1 MGPRRHDVVDAAV
14 RVYASRERTAVSP
27 RHHVHAPRRPGTL
40 YLYET
45 KFAQEPV
52 PYQDRKEPWWTRRQK
67 RRSQKFRDAVR
78 PEERVIP
85 HGLRNG
91 ILVQEY
97 HKRGRIGDMLRICRA
112 EGRSD
117 PLLWILACQTTA
129 GAIPP
134 EVLKRKRY
142 FGLGDDKAEV
152 WDPDA
157 AREADEHTARCANE
171 GYAAEGFVD
180 SDYVRMLRGN
190 HSLRLVCSAGV
201 LLAMTP
207 STRVASM
214 AHDATAARH
223 RVASMAHDPIVD
235 AGEDVRAKTAAAAA
249 AAPYRSRNYQK
260 IR

>member
-1 MGPRRHDVVDAAV
+1 MRPFGPSRD
-14 RVYASRERTAVSP
+14 RV
-27 RHHVHAPRRPGTL
+27 APTLRARRPGTL

-45 KFAQEPV
+45 KFAQEPQA
-52 PYQDRKEPWWTRRQK
+52 YEDRKEPWWTRRQK

-171 GYAAEGFVD
+171 GYEKEGFVD
-180 SDYVRMLRGN
+180 SDYVRFRCGN

-201 LLAMTP
+201 LRARPGKSAIDT
-207 STRVASM
+207 SRVDGA
-214 AHDATAARH
+214 
-223 RVASMAHDPIVD
+223 
-235 AGEDVRAKTAAAAA
+235 
-249 AAPYRSRNYQK
+249 
-260 IR
+260 

>member
-27 RHHVHAPRRPGTL
+27 RHNVHTPRRPGTL

-180 SDYVRMLRGN
+180 SDYVRILRGN
-190 HSLRLVCSAGV
+190 HLSS
-201 LLAMTP
+201 
-207 STRVASM
+207 RVDGA
-214 AHDATAARH
+214 
-223 RVASMAHDPIVD
+223 
-235 AGEDVRAKTAAAAA
+235 
-249 AAPYRSRNYQK
+249 
-260 IR
+260 

>member
-1 MGPRRHDVVDAAV
+1 MASSWDRVASTSSTRPSESTRLVRELRCRRDTT
-14 RVYASRERTAVSP
+14 ST
-27 RHHVHAPRRPGTL
+27 PRRPGTL

-67 RRSQKFRDAVR
+67 RRSQKFRDAIR

-117 PLLWILACQTTA
+117 PLLWVLACQTTA

-152 WDPDA
+152 WDPEA

-190 HSLRLVCSAGV
+190 HPFRRPYAIDARRLH
-201 LLAMTP
+201 LPME
-207 STRVASM
+207 RVVSF
-214 AHDATAARH
+214 
-223 RVASMAHDPIVD
+223 SIS
-235 AGEDVRAKTAAAAA
+235 
-249 AAPYRSRNYQK
+249 SRFGPLV
-260 IR
+260 